1 MKDIEPMTLR
11 PYMLLLFSALALL
24 LASPAA
30 ADPPKKGGKGPGTR
44 APTSTSK
51 QAKAPPSKAKAPPSK
66 AKTPPNPSKAKTPGK
81 AKVSPGA
88 GGTRQ
93 PDRAPF
99 KRLKVVIPKAKLGP
113 LRSVR
118 VRTKQ
123 EAEDRSRS
131 GTVKVSVSSKPK
143 GASVFYGGKLL
154 GTTPFAIT
162 ATRGSTPLDVVV
174 RRPGYMVLRTRV
186 RRKVSRQYIFRLT
199 PAKIR

>member
-1 MKDIEPMTLR
+1 MKDIEPMTPR
-11 PYMLLLFSALALL
+11 PTMLVLFSALALL

-30 ADPPKKGGKGPGTR
+30 ADPPKKGDKGPKTR
-44 APTSTSK
+44 APASTSK
-51 QAKAPPSKAKAPPSK
+51 QTKTPPGKTKAASTKTKAAPGKAKAAPGKAKAPTRANVK
-66 AKTPPNPSKAKTPGK
+66 QPGK
-81 AKVSPGA
+81 
-88 GGTRQ
+88 
-93 PDRAPF
+93 PF
-99 KRLKVVIPKAKLGP
+99 KGLKVVIPKDKLGP

-118 VRTKQ
+118 VRTKR